1 MGNDLKARLA
11 RERSYWIADHGDFQD
26 GVRAVLTARAA
37 GLRAKVWAKHVHDLT
52 DIQITAV
59 EAGVFD
65 AKTNLLIVAPTSS
78 GKTPVGEMAAAS
90 SSHRTR

>member
-1 MGNDLKARLA
+1 M
-11 RERSYWIADHGDFQD
+11 
-26 GVRAVLTARAA
+26 
-37 GLRAKVWAKHVHDLT
+37 WAKHVHDLT

-90 SSHRTR
+90 SNHRTR